1 LIEEVVADTEFV
13 GTVKVFVGCDVVVE
27 MEEPPV
33 CVKPEPL
40 EVGTPVPT
48 LEFLLL
54 ANAT

>member
-1 LIEEVVADTEFV
+1 VADTEFV